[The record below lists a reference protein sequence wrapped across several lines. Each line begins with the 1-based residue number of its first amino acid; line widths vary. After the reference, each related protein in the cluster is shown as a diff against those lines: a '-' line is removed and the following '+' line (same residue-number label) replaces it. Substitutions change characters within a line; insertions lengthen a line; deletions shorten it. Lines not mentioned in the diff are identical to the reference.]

1 MKNTVDICLLR
12 AEIQGWIMTLH
23 MKHVITLFFPPP
35 LCMSLL
41 VHKNTGQNHYIKA
54 GHKSFENVA
63 YFKYCGTLIISQNCI
78 HEEIQN
84 RLSSRNAFNHEICLH
99 IWYLKV

>member
-1 MKNTVDICLLR
+1 MNSQDCIRKKTVDTCLSH

-23 MKHVITLFFPPP
+23 MKHVITLFSPPP

-41 VHKNTGQNHYIKA
+41 VHKNTGQNHNIKA

-63 YFKYCGTLIISQNCI
+63 FFKYCGTL
-78 HEEIQN
+78 
-84 RLSSRNAFNHEICLH
+84 
-99 IWYLKV
+99 